1 MKDME
6 ILKEKDIP
14 YFEELE
20 KEGKAVIIRLDV
32 QKLLE
37 MDPNELFAYES
48 EPSMPTDEQVIKWLE
63 ENNAIISK
71 YVDGLG
77 LKSAGNNEEGSPV
90 NPEDLKKET
99 EDKDIGIEQ
108 LLDAVKN
115 AKLNEEDKDIIMDAL
130 KSNFR
135 YTDILSL
142 LDGNIGTAQRSIMY
156 KVYKSRYEEEDT

>member
-20 KEGKAVIIRLDV
+20 KEGKAVIIRLNV

-37 MDPNELFAYES
+37 MDPNALFAYES
-48 EPSMPTDEQVIKWLE
+48 ELSMPTDEQVIKWLE

-77 LKSAGNNEEGSPV
+77 LKSADDEEAPV
-90 NPEDLKKET
+90 NPENLKKEA
-99 EDKDIGIEQ
+99 EDRDIGIEQ

-115 AKLNEEDKDIIMDAL
+115 TRLNEEDKDIIMDAL
-130 KSNFR
+130 KNNFR

-142 LDGNIGTAQRSIMY
+142 LDENIGTAQRSIMY
-156 KVYKSRYEEEDT
+156 QVYKSRYKEDT